1 MSGHAY
7 FGVGEAKIKH
17 VSFCHNGEMKKIRKA
32 WLYKNGVYTQ
42 VWSGASVVSYYDGN
56 TLIGIEE
63 VDEGEDVL
71 HPSLSTA
78 KENYTLVGWKQAV
91 YGDKVLELN
100 ATGEPMV
107 LYAMY
112 LPNTYNA
119 VSDSTYVTGGT
130 STSASATPFYQ
141 GGWDLG
147 SSTSFVLN
155 MREYQNNS
163 VTVVQQNIYSG
174 HLDDDQPWGYGQLDG
189 SDVAKNSSRTFT
201 NIANGTHVLR
211 TIGHTA
217 NEAEA
222 RNTQTLRCYVASIVL
237 SNPTPW
243 T

>member
-7 FGVGEAKIKH
+7 SGEELNKIRH
-17 VSFCHNGEMKKIRKA
+17 AYVFNNGEFKKLRKA
-32 WLYKNGVYTQ
+32 WYFKNGEFHQ
-42 VWSGASVVSYYDGN
+42 VWSGASEVSYYDGN
-56 TLIGIEE
+56 TLLGIEE

-119 VSDSTYVTGGT
+119 VGDSTYVTGGT
-130 STSASATPFYQ
+130 STSNSATPAYQ
-141 GGWDLG
+141 GGQDLG

-174 HLDDDQPWGYGQLDG
+174 HLDDDQPWGYGMLD
-189 SDVAKNSSRTFT
+189 SYEIPKNSSRSYS
-201 NIANGTHVLR
+201 NIANGTHILR
-211 TIGHTA
+211 TVGHTA
-217 NEAEA
+217 NEGEA
-222 RNTQTLRCYVASIVL
+222 RNTQTLRCYVASIIL

>member
-7 FGVGEAKIKH
+7 FGQNLTKIRH
-17 VSFCHNGEMKKIRKA
+17 AYVFDNGEYKKLRKA
-32 WLYKNGVYTQ
+32 WYYDNGEFKQ
-42 VWSGASVVSYYDGN
+42 VWSGASEVSYYDGD
-56 TLIGIEE
+56 TLLGMRE

-71 HPSLSTA
+71 RPDLDMTKSG
-78 KENYTLVGWKQAV
+78 YTHVGWKQAV

-119 VSDSTYVTGGT
+119 VSDSTYVTG
-130 STSASATPFYQ
+130 ATAVSHAETPYYTGHQ
-141 GGWDLG
+141 SWDI
-147 SSTSFVLN
+147 TKSFVLN

-163 VTVVQQNIYSG
+163 ITVVERNLYSG
-174 HLDDDQPWGYGQLDG
+174 GIDDYAPWGYGEFDG
-189 SDVAKNSSRTFT
+189 NNVPKNSSRTYT
-201 NIANGTHVLR
+201 NISNGTHTLR
-211 TIGHTA
+211 TIGQTVDEQVHV
-217 NEAEA
+217 
-222 RNTQTLRCYVASIVL
+222 NTQETRLYVSSLIL